1 MTSYK
6 NTSKNIS
13 KKISRWLSYLLLVL
27 VALFLL
33 TFLVVRFVLFP
44 NIDAY
49 KNDIAAYASK
59 IASQKIIIG
68 NIYTSWDGV
77 SPHIAL
83 FDVDLYD
90 AQNRAALKLPNVEA
104 TLSWLSL
111 PLLRLKLANLSINSP
126 VLTARRMLDGR
137 VFLAGI
143 NLGGAS
149 QPDFPNW
156 LLSQSQLN
164 IKNAQVIWQDELRRA
179 PPLALN
185 QVNLMLINP
194 TFQSLFGR
202 HTFTLS
208 ALPSVGSSQAI
219 TANGHFI
226 GHDVAKLK
234 QWQGSVSTK
243 FTKADLS
250 VWKPWVNYTILNQ
263 TFDIQSG
270 IGDAT
275 ISLDFANARI
285 EKTTIKA
292 NVSNLSLANINV
304 ATGKPNAPFIAK
316 TFSGD
321 IDWSDF
327 KQTQT
332 IRADNIMLTT
342 NTGFSINNG
351 NGYYSTSLKNG
362 KPWLRSDIKLDA
374 LNLAAIDQL
383 APYLHL
389 PELSLWLNE
398 LAPTGQ
404 LQAPHLHWEGA
415 ANMPTQYQFDTTFKQ
430 LSITPTNKIPG
441 FKNLTGK
448 LNANEKGGQVNLK
461 SQNALLNFKNIL
473 RWPVPADKLNGEIN
487 WAIKDGKTIVSAKE
501 LFITS
506 PHITGTVN
514 ASYDINNV
522 KGGRIDINGKFS
534 KGNAKFASFYYP
546 RILGAPTIHWLDT
559 SILAGRANDI
569 NVTVKGNLD
578 DFPFVNSK
586 NQPDKNIGIFKVT
599 AKISDALLEYGTGWP
614 AIEGLGLDLLFE
626 GKRMELNAN
635 KGHIYGNKIISSKTE
650 IPQLDADSPMLI
662 ITSEVDSPAPDG
674 IKFVNQSPV
683 KLVTQGFTDD
693 LKTAG
698 NGRLSLLLKIPMQH
712 LEKAQYKGS
721 YKIINGTIFANPNI
735 NLPELAKLNGTL
747 NFTENSISAQNIS
760 TEVMGTTAL
769 FSLKTDADKAIII
782 NANGRISDAT
792 IKKLASN
799 PLTESMQGSA
809 VWAGEISIRKP
820 LVDVSVRSNLL
831 GMTINLPAPFNKP
844 ASQEVDLSLEK
855 KQLNAASDSVQIS
868 YGDKI
873 NAKIMR
879 TQQAGKLAFERGDIG
894 IRTAAI
900 LPTQAGLSL
909 HGKLDYLDAD
919 DWVALFNKAATA
931 KTNAP
936 VLINKA
942 ELAVQKFDL
951 YGMRLNGLTVLAEPN
966 ASGLKMVINSQE
978 ISGDAEW
985 QSAGNGK
992 IIARLKNLTIANTD
1006 DANKKVELKS
1016 APNKDFKKLGR
1027 EYPALDITA
1036 ENFQIGTKK
1045 LGALELKAFE
1055 TGDDWTIQKL
1065 KIINPDSTLLAEGN
1079 WHNWTRSPNTNLK
1092 FVLGTNNIGNTLKR
1106 FGQPDVV
1113 KGGDA
1118 EVTGQLQ
1125 WPGSPHEFDTD
1136 GLSGNI
1142 KLDASKGQ
1150 FLKVDPSVGRL
1161 LGLLSLQSLPRRL
1174 SLDFRD
1180 LFSDG
1185 FAFDKITA
1193 SAKIDQGILRSNDF
1207 FMDGPAA
1214 EAKIKGEISLKNK
1227 TQNLKVKVRPHISD
1241 SLSLAAFAGGPI
1253 AGVAAFVA
1261 QKLLKDPFN
1270 KIIQSEYV
1278 ITGTWDKP
1286 VEVESDRS
1294 EAKKPS
1300 NKSPLH
1306 P

>member
-1 MTSYK
+1 MTL
-6 NTSKNIS
+6 NKNIS
-13 KKISRWLSYLLLVL
+13 KRISGWLSYFLLLLVIIFI
-27 VALFLL
+27 VALLA
-33 TFLVVRFVLFP
+33 VRFLLFP

-59 IASQKIIIG
+59 VAQQKISIG
-68 NIYTSWDGV
+68 NIYTSWDGF

-104 TLSWLSL
+104 TLSWISV
-111 PLLRLKLANLSINSP
+111 PLLRPKLANLLVNSP
-126 VLTARRMLDGR
+126 VLTIRRMPNGHI
-137 VFLAGI
+137 FLAGI
-143 NLGGAS
+143 PLGDAS
-149 QPDFPNW
+149 KPDFPNW
-156 LLSQSQLN
+156 LLSQSQLT
-164 IKNAQVIWQDELRRA
+164 IKNAQVIWQDELRQA

-185 QVNLMLINP
+185 QVNLMLSNP
-194 TFQSLFGR
+194 AFQSLFGR

-208 ALPSVGSSQAI
+208 ALPSVGSNQAI
-219 TANGHFI
+219 TASGHFI
-226 GHDVAKLK
+226 GRDVTQLM

-243 FTKADLS
+243 LTKAELS
-250 VWKPWVNYTILNQ
+250 VWKPWADYTILNQ
-263 TFDIQSG
+263 TLDVQSG
-270 IGDAT
+270 VGDAT
-275 ISLDFANARI
+275 ISLDFGNARI
-285 EKTTIKA
+285 EKTAIKA
-292 NVSNLSLANINV
+292 NVSNLSIANINA

-321 IDWSDF
+321 LDWSDF

-332 IRADNIMLTT
+332 IRADHIMLTT

-362 KPWLRSDIKLDA
+362 KPWVRSDIKLDA
-374 LNLAAIDQL
+374 LNLAAINQL
-383 APYLHL
+383 TPYLRL
-389 PELSLWLNE
+389 PEITLAWLNS
-398 LAPTGQ
+398 LAPTGE

-415 ANMPTQYQFDTTFKQ
+415 GNKPSQYQFATVFKQ
-430 LSITPTNKIPG
+430 LSISPTNKIPG
-441 FKNLTGK
+441 FKNLTGT
-448 LNANEKGGQVNLK
+448 LNTNEKGGQVILQ
-461 SQNALLNFKNIL
+461 SQNALLEFKDIL

-487 WAIKDGKTIVSAKE
+487 WAIKDGKTLVSAKE

-514 ASYDINNV
+514 ASVDINNV
-522 KGGRIDINGKFS
+522 KGGRLDLRGKFS
-534 KGNAKFASFYYP
+534 KGNAKFAPFYYP
-546 RILGAPTIHWLDT
+546 LILGAPTIHWLDT
-559 SILAGRANDI
+559 TILAGRVEDV
-569 NVTVKGNLD
+569 NVTVNGNLD

-586 NQPDKNIGIFKVT
+586 NQLDKNIGVFRVT

-614 AIEGLGLDLLFE
+614 EIEGLGLDLLFE

-698 NGRLSLLLKIPMQH
+698 NGRLSLLLKIPMKH
-712 LEKAQYKGS
+712 LEKSQYKGS
-721 YKIINGTIFANPNI
+721 YKINNGTIFANPDI
-735 NLPELAKLNGTL
+735 SLPELAKLNGTL
-747 NFTENSISAQNIS
+747 NFTENSLSAQNIS
-760 TEVMGTTAL
+760 TEVLGNAAL
-769 FSLKTDADKAIII
+769 FSLKTGADKALII
-782 NANGRISDAT
+782 NANGRISDAN
-792 IKKLASN
+792 IKKLTIN
-799 PLTESMQGSA
+799 PLTESMQGNA
-809 VWAGEISIRKP
+809 DWAGEISIKKP
-820 LVDVSVRSNLL
+820 LVNMSVRSNLL
-831 GMTINLPAPFNKP
+831 GMAINLPAPFNKP
-844 ASQEVDLSLEK
+844 ANQEIALSLEK
-855 KQLNAASDSVQIS
+855 KQLNPTSDSVQIN
-868 YGDKI
+868 YGDAI

-879 TQQAGKLAFERGDIG
+879 TEQAGKLAFERGDIG
-894 IRTAAI
+894 IGTTAV
-900 LPTQAGLSL
+900 LPTQAGISL
-909 HGKLDYLDAD
+909 HGKLDYLNAD
-919 DWVALFNKAATA
+919 DWVALFNKPRAA

-936 VLINKA
+936 LLINKT
-942 ELAVQKFDL
+942 ELAVQKLDL
-951 YGMRLNGLTVLAEPN
+951 YGRRLTALTVLAEPS
-966 ASGLKMVINSQE
+966 ATGLKMVIDSQE
-978 ISGDAEW
+978 ITGDAEW

-992 IIARLKNLTIANTD
+992 IIARLKNLTIANND
-1006 DANKKVELKS
+1006 DAAKKIEPKS

-1027 EYPALDITA
+1027 EYPALDVTA
-1036 ENFQIGTKK
+1036 ENFQIGNKK
-1045 LGALELKAFE
+1045 LGALELNAFE

-1065 KIINPDSTLLAEGN
+1065 KIINPDSTLSAVGS
-1079 WHNWTRSPNTNLK
+1079 WHNWTRGPNTNLK
-1092 FVLGTNNIGNTLKR
+1092 FVLSTNNIGNTLKR

-1125 WPGSPHEFDTD
+1125 WPGSPHQFDTD
-1136 GLSGNI
+1136 GLSGNV
-1142 KLDASKGQ
+1142 KLEATKGQ

-1207 FMDGPAA
+1207 LMDGPAA
-1214 EAKIKGEISLKNK
+1214 EAKIKGETNLKTK
-1227 TQNLKVKVRPHISD
+1227 TQNLKIKVRPHISD

-1286 VEVESDRS
+1286 VEVESEKS
-1294 EAKKPS
+1294 EAQKPS